1 MTYLIEKSRSLFTK
15 TALPA
20 ALAAL
25 ALGVSACSKS
35 DEGGTVPVPKVPQ
48 TSAPVAAS
56 SADKA
61 GIDIGMLDDG
71 RSVQTFDSPPGY
83 QRDAK
88 ILTYEGPGWESDKVG
103 YRLYLDGRNVLD
115 IFGKKTPGIVL
126 PKVGRGEDY
135 HAMADWGMDILKVG
149 NSLGAG
155 GWGVFKA
162 GKAVQV
168 GDADSYS
175 ARVVTDTD
183 ETATLEVTLK
193 NAGEC
198 QADMTTTYTINAGE
212 RLTHINVAGDC
223 ARPVAAGIVI
233 HPGTEKLASG
243 GKDGWQYIARYGE
256 QSLVPDNLGIALFYK
271 GGYAAGLSDDED
283 DSYVVFRKV
292 GKADYVTGAAWAQEA
307 GGITDKAGFQA
318 WLSETQAAL
327 NASGR

>member
-1 MTYLIEKSRSLFTK
+1 MTYLTQKPRSLFIK
-15 TALPA
+15 TAGPA

-25 ALGVSACSKS
+25 ALGLSACSKS
-35 DEGGTVPVPKVPQ
+35 EEGGTVAVPTAPQ
-48 TSAPVAAS
+48 TSTSGAAS
-56 SADKA
+56 SSDKA
-61 GIDIGMLDDG
+61 GIDIGMLDG
-71 RSVQTFDSPPGY
+71 GGSVQSFDSPAGY

-198 QADMTTTYTINAGE
+198 KADMTTTYTINAGE
-212 RLTHINVAGDC
+212 RLTHINVTGDC

-271 GGYAAGLSDDED
+271 AGFAAGVRDDDD
-283 DSYVVFRKV
+283 DSYVIFRKTGTV
-292 GKADYVTGAAWAQEA
+292 DYVTGAAWAQEA
-307 GGITDKAGFQA
+307 GGITDKAGFAA
-318 WLSETQAAL
+318 WLTETQAAL
-327 NASGR
+327 NASGK

>member
-1 MTYLIEKSRSLFTK
+1 MTLFIQKSSPTFLK
-15 TALPA
+15 SALPA
-20 ALAAL
+20 ALAAM
-25 ALGVSACSKS
+25 ALSLTACSKA
-35 DEGGTVPVPKVPQ
+35 DEGGTVAVPKAPE
-48 TSAPVAAS
+48 TSAPAAAATS
-56 SADKA
+56 DKA
-61 GIDIGMLDDG
+61 GIDIGMLDGG
-71 RSVQTFDSPPGY
+71 RSVQSFDSPPGY

-168 GDADSYS
+168 GNADSYS
-175 ARVVTDTD
+175 ARVVEDTKD
-183 ETATLEVTLK
+183 TATLEVTLK

-198 QADMTTTYTINAGE
+198 KADMTTTYKINAGE

-243 GKDGWQYIARYGE
+243 GKKGWQYIARYGA
-256 QSLVPDNLGIALFYK
+256 QSLVPDNLGIALFYNASF
-271 GGYAAGLSDDED
+271 AAGVSDDLD
-283 DSYVVFRKV
+283 DSYVIFRRT
-292 GKADYVTGAAWAQEA
+292 GNAGYITGAAWAQED

-318 WLSETQAAL
+318 WLTETQAAL
-327 NASGR
+327 NASAK